1 MNYKDKITMKFNIA
15 QLDRIIV
22 ALITNGF
29 NKKFASNVS
38 RLFAMFNPS
47 LYKTDY
53 EKELRVYL
61 IKEITEIILNNN
73 IEDKE
78 GILAYLDTDGKY
90 YNDSVELLNNLYD
103 AEIPENELSL
113 LDKTISNQIKY
124 GVIVEQSDGLSDM
137 LVNLKAENYDDLGDM
152 MTQLESTIDTMNRN
166 IKDARESLENAKK
179 DMSLSN
185 SAFVNYLGNLITKE
199 RNPASK
205 VKTGIQYLNA
215 MFNGRA

>member
-124 GVIVEQSDGLSDM
+124 GVIVEQSDSLSDM

-205 VKTGIQYLNA
+205 VKTGIQYLNT
-215 MFNGRA
+215 MFNGRT

>member
-90 YNDSVELLNNLYD
+90 YNDS
-103 AEIPENELSL
+103 
-113 LDKTISNQIKY
+113 
-124 GVIVEQSDGLSDM
+124 
-137 LVNLKAENYDDLGDM
+137 
-152 MTQLESTIDTMNRN
+152 R
-166 IKDARESLENAKK
+166 R
-179 DMSLSN
+179 
-185 SAFVNYLGNLITKE
+185 
-199 RNPASK
+199 
-205 VKTGIQYLNA
+205 
-215 MFNGRA
+215 

>member
-152 MTQLESTIDTMNRN
+152 MTQLENTIDTMNRN

-205 VKTGIQYLNA
+205 VKTGIQYLNT
-215 MFNGRA
+215 MFNGRT

>member
-124 GVIVEQSDGLSDM
+124 GVIVEQSDDLSDM

-199 RNPASK
+199 RNPANK
-205 VKTGIQYLNA
+205 VKTGIQYLNT
-215 MFNGRA
+215 MFNGRT

>member
-124 GVIVEQSDGLSDM
+124 GVIVEQSDDLSDM

-205 VKTGIQYLNA
+205 VKTGIQYLNT
-215 MFNGRA
+215 MFNGRT

>member
-73 IEDKE
+73 IEDKD

-205 VKTGIQYLNA
+205 VKTGIQYLNT
-215 MFNGRA
+215 MFNGRT

>member
-90 YNDSVELLNNLYD
+90 YNDSVKLLNNLYE

-124 GVIVEQSDGLSDM
+124 GVIVEQSDDLSDM

-215 MFNGRA
+215 MFNGRT

>member
-113 LDKTISNQIKY
+113 LDKTMSNQIKY
-124 GVIVEQSDGLSDM
+124 GVIVEQSDCLSDM

-205 VKTGIQYLNA
+205 VKTGIQYLNT
-215 MFNGRA
+215 MFNGRT

>member
-152 MTQLESTIDTMNRN
+152 MTQLENTIDTMNRN

-215 MFNGRA
+215 MFNGRT

>member
-205 VKTGIQYLNA
+205 VKTGIQYLNT
-215 MFNGRA
+215 MFNGRT

>member
-124 GVIVEQSDGLSDM
+124 GVIVEQSDDLSDM

-215 MFNGRA
+215 MFNGRT

>member
-73 IEDKE
+73 IEDKD

-215 MFNGRA
+215 MFNGRT